1 MTIESS
7 PSVDS
12 LQERIVGESSIIAE
26 IERRISSGDYLRA
39 YDVATSDSASLVA
52 GGARVKLDYLRV
64 LALAR
69 SGALDH
75 AEEEMLSWR
84 RATITCR
91 RGFNKTAPGLRA
103 RVAKDRVLACG
114 DRVDVCSNVARVCRR
129 LHTTCVGQSTD
140 IASERADDL
149 SNGDH
154 PTPPNKGI
162 NMNPEITPTD
172 AETEAELPDTEGH
185 RSHFK
190 KVEPAVTEED
200 TEGHGSRF
208 IEPAGA
214 EDDTEGH
221 KSHVR

>member
-1 MTIESS
+1 M
-7 PSVDS
+7 
-12 LQERIVGESSIIAE
+12 QR
-26 IERRISSGDYLRA
+26 GDL
-39 YDVATSDSASLVA
+39 D
-52 GGARVKLDYLRV
+52 ARKLDTTTRQLCWRPHRV
-64 LALAR
+64 
-69 SGALDH
+69 S
-75 AEEEMLSWR
+75 
-84 RATITCR
+84 
-91 RGFNKTAPGLRA
+91 
-103 RVAKDRVLACG
+103 
-114 DRVDVCSNVARVCRR
+114 
-129 LHTTCVGQSTD
+129 VGQPTD
-140 IASERADDL
+140 TVSERADDL